1 MTTPSAVLL
10 DRADSRPRFDVHLNP
25 APPPVRQPALVVQP
39 RRERPAPVLLE
50 VLLARGLDPAVI
62 RIDDDDA
69 PDPTASPLAVLV
81 GHDSVDAARSEGRL
95 EGELDWVRRADEA
108 GTAVVGIGHGARVL
122 ALALGGTVAAAERP
136 WCGWSLVDTTVP
148 HMIPSGP
155 WLAWQH
161 DVIGLPPGAELLA
174 HNRLGP
180 QAFRVGRHMAVQF
193 HPEATPEILADWAGA
208 SDGHP
213 SVGVIRRDPA
223 AAAVCSWRLL
233 SALIGDV

>member
-1 MTTPSAVLL
+1 MTTQSAVLL
-10 DRADSRPRFDVHLNP
+10 DPAAAHPGFYVDLNP
-25 APPPVRQPALVVQP
+25 TPPPVRRPALVVQS
-39 RRERPAPVLLE
+39 RHERPAPALLE
-50 VLLARGLDPAVI
+50 VLLAHGLDSAVV

-69 PDPTASPLAVLV
+69 PDPTASPLAIVV
-81 GHDSVDAARSEGRL
+81 GHDSVAEARAEGRL
-95 EGELDWVRRADEA
+95 ERELEWVRRADDA

-136 WCGWSLVDTTVP
+136 WRGWSLVDTTIP